1 MIKIVTFR
9 KLRGGNK
16 KYEII
21 FDKNGKKITRKFGAS
36 GMSDYTIHKDK
47 NRRERYIS
55 RHKKDLKTNDPTK
68 PGYLSM
74 FILWNK
80 PSIRSSLGDY
90 KRRLGVYNRTGRFPK
105 NISGSANLKSKFG
118 KYYRY

>member
-1 MIKIVTFR
+1 MIKIVSFR
-9 KLRGGNK
+9 KLRGSNK

-21 FDKNGKKITRKFGAS
+21 FIKNGKKITRKFGAA

-47 NRRERYIS
+47 ARRERYIS
-55 RHKKDLKTNDPTK
+55 RHKKDLSTNDPTK

-80 PSIRSSLGDY
+80 PSLKASLSDY
-90 KRRLGVYNRTGRFPK
+90 KRRLGAYNKSGRFPK
-105 NISGSANLKSKFG
+105 AISGSKKSG
-118 KYYRY
+118 YGRY

>member
-1 MIKIVTFR
+1 MIKIVSFR

-21 FDKNGKKITRKFGAS
+21 FNKNGKKITRKFGAS

-55 RHKKDLKTNDPTK
+55 RHKKDLTTNDPTK

-80 PSIRSSLGDY
+80 PSLKSSLGDY
-90 KRRLGVYNRTGRFPK
+90 RRRLGVYNRTGRFPR
-105 NISGSANLKSKFG
+105 NISGSVNLKSKFG
-118 KYYRY
+118 KYYFY